1 MGGKVGDTMKDSELH
16 TIEEHRTN
24 IDQIHLTTNG
34 SIEVFQYDEDLP
46 TNGEY
51 KLFAIY
57 LVDGS
62 VIRF

>member
-1 MGGKVGDTMKDSELH
+1 MEDNEIKA
-16 TIEEHRTN
+16 IEDHRTN
-24 IDQIHLTTNG
+24 IDQIHLTKNG
-34 SIEVFQYDEDLP
+34 SIEVFHYDEDLP

-57 LVDGS
+57 LIDGG

>member
-1 MGGKVGDTMKDSELH
+1 MEDNEVKA
-16 TIEEHRTN
+16 IEDHRTN
-24 IDQIHLTTNG
+24 IHQIHLTKNG
-34 SIEVFQYDEDLP
+34 SIEVFPYDKDLP
-46 TNGEY
+46 TDGEY

>member
-1 MGGKVGDTMKDSELH
+1 MEDKDLH
-16 TIEEHRTN
+16 TIEEHCTN
-24 IDQIHLTTNG
+24 IDQIHLTKNG
-34 SIEVFQYDEDLP
+34 SIEVFPYDKDLP
-46 TNGEY
+46 TDGEY

>member
-1 MGGKVGDTMKDSELH
+1 MGGKVGDTMEDKDLH

-24 IDQIHLTTNG
+24 IDQIHLTSHG